1 MKFMQRLTIL
11 CFFLIC
17 FFSNVFAQVKPKN
30 SKIIVAYVTSWSKVI
45 PDPNLITHIN
55 YAFGHVNSSFN
66 GIHID
71 QPERLKEIVALKKK
85 SSALKVQ
92 LSVGGWGSGGFSEMA
107 ANDSLRSLFAKDC
120 KRVVDEFL
128 LDGIDI
134 DWEYPTADYAGI
146 TANPNDTD
154 NFTKLMK
161 AIRQEIGGE
170 KLLTLA
176 TVANAQYINFK
187 NIIDDVDFVNIMAY
201 DMASDS
207 FHHAGL
213 YKSKF
218 TKDISVAEAVDLH
231 IKEGVPVQKLVLGI
245 PFYGRGNK
253 EIGGFIDYNKI
264 IELKNY
270 EEKWDTTAKAPYL
283 VNEKGEFVCSFEN
296 AKSISEKAKFI
307 KEKGLLGAM
316 YWDYAGDDNAA
327 TLSKAVASGILD

>member
-1 MKFMQRLTIL
+1 MRRLTAFSI
-11 CFFLIC
+11 FLI
-17 FFSNVFAQVKPKN
+17 FLHNTLSAQVKPES
-30 SKIIVAYVTSWSKVI
+30 SKIIVAYVTSWSKII
-45 PDPNLITHIN
+45 PDPNLITNIN

-66 GIHID
+66 GIRID
-71 QPERLKEIVALKKK
+71 NSERLKEIVTLKKQ
-85 SSALKVQ
+85 SPTLKVQ

-107 ANDSLRSLFAKDC
+107 STDSSRNLFAKDC

-146 TANPNDTD
+146 TASANDTD
-154 NFTKLMK
+154 NFTELMK
-161 AIRQEIGGE
+161 AIRREIGKS

-201 DMASDS
+201 DMASAP

-231 IKEGVPVQKLVLGI
+231 VKEGVPVQKLVLGI

-264 IELKNY
+264 IGLKNY
-270 EEKWDTTAKAPYL
+270 EEKWDTVAKAPYL
-283 VNEKGEFVCSFEN
+283 VNEEGVFVCSFEN
-296 AKSISEKAKFI
+296 ARSISEKAKFI
-307 KEKGLLGAM
+307 KQKGLLGAM
-316 YWDYAGDDNAA
+316 YWDYAGDDGAS
-327 TLSKAVASGILD
+327 TLSKAVSSLILD